1 LAHALA
7 LEKREAVAMVGA
19 GGKTSALRL
28 LAAELEAAGSS
39 VIATTT
45 TAMYARELATVGPL
59 VLEAEEERMSDT
71 LEVALSGRRVVA
83 VAAGEAP
90 GGKVTGLSAAVVDS
104 VWEAGLT
111 DYLLVE
117 ADGSRGLPFKAFGP
131 DEPQVPRVTST
142 VVQVAGLQVVG
153 RPLIGAHVHRAARMA
168 EALGVPLGC
177 EVTPRLFV
185 DGLRLQLAMLRSER
199 LTPRIV
205 TLLNGTDSPAAESLG
220 LAVADDLLE
229 RDGGAIVVV
238 LASLHERRAARAT
251 AFAA

>member
-1 LAHALA
+1 M
-7 LEKREAVAMVGA
+7 LERREVVAMVGA

-45 TAMYARELATVGPL
+45 TAMYVRELVAVGPL
-59 VLEAEEERMSDT
+59 VLEAEEGRVSGALRE
-71 LEVALSGRRVVA
+71 ALSARRVVA
-83 VAAGEAP
+83 VAAGPAP
-90 GGKVTGLSAAVVDS
+90 GGKVTGLPAAAVDS
-104 VWEAGLT
+104 LWEAGLA

-131 DEPQVPRVTST
+131 GEPQVPAVTST
-142 VVQVAGLQVVG
+142 VVQVAGLEVIG
-153 RPLIGAHVHRAARMA
+153 RPLTGEHVHRAERMA
-168 EALGVPLGC
+168 EALSVPLGC

-185 DGLRLQLAMLRSER
+185 DGLRLQLATLRSER
-199 LTPRIV
+199 LAPRIV

-220 LAVADDLLE
+220 LAVAEELLE

-238 LASLHERRAARAT
+238 LASLRERRAARAT
-251 AFAA
+251 ACAA